1 MKRRDF
7 LKTAGTASLAA
18 PLALAGT
25 TSASTAGSMS
35 QGGLT
40 ITWLGSATMLLTCG
54 DLTLLTDPC
63 FGEGDKAFK
72 MGDPNEMF
80 DLAKGPNIKF
90 HRRLTPFQGIDLDT
104 VDHVLV
110 SHMHEDHFD
119 QEAEAR
125 LAKNIPMMAPTH
137 DLDTLTQKGFS
148 NLSSLAW
155 GEKKTITKGDVTV
168 EITAI
173 RADHSE
179 NPEIA
184 AILGEGNGYWLT
196 FNRGDWSYSVYWGGD
211 TFGTKPV
218 VAALEPLGSP
228 DLFIPHLGSVGT
240 TGPLGQISMN
250 AGDVAVFAA
259 LLKPKKI
266 LPLHHSTYELYLEP
280 IHHLAEA
287 LDGAPY
293 GLDLVSEGTP
303 VTYT

>member
-25 TSASTAGSMS
+25 TSASTAGNIS

-90 HRRLTPFQGIDLDT
+90 HRRLTPFQGIDLNS
-104 VDHVLV
+104 VDHGLV

-119 QEAEAR
+119 QKAEAR
-125 LAKNIPMMAPTH
+125 LAKDTPMIAPTH
-137 DLDTLTQKGFS
+137 DFETLTQKGFS
-148 NLSSLAW
+148 NLLSLDW

-196 FNRGDWSYSVYWGGD
+196 FSRGDWSYSVYWGGD
-211 TFGTKPV
+211 TFGTQPV
-218 VAALEPLGSP
+218 VAALKPFGSP
-228 DLFIPHLGSVGT
+228 DLFIPHLGGVGT
-240 TGPLGQISMN
+240 TGPLGKISMD
-250 AGDVAVFAA
+250 ADDTVAFAA
-259 LLKPKKI
+259 VLKPKKI

-293 GLDLVSEGTP
+293 GLDLISEGTP
-303 VTYT
+303 ATYT